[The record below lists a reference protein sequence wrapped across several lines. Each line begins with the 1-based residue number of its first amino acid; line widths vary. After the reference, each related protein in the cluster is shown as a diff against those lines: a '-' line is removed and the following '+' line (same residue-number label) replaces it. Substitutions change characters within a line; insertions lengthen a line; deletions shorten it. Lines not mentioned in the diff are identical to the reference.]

1 MNRSRMLILAFFA
14 LLLSGVVTFLV
25 YRELNSRFNPEVDE
39 SVEIVVARDRL
50 PLGTRLEDM
59 HLTTTPWPRGVK
71 LEGSFANP
79 EDVVGRGVVIPMLPN
94 EPVLESKLA
103 PREAGAGLM
112 SAIPEGMRAVS
123 VAVNAV
129 IGVAGF
135 IGPGTRVDVILT
147 GSPSERGRR
156 DTSKVILENIEVLA
170 AGHNVERDA
179 QGRPQNVQV
188 ITLLVTP
195 DDAQKLALAQQD
207 GAIQLAMR
215 NPMDLDHVDPQAF
228 RREALYG
235 SASSYSPVPEEPTEE
250 VPRRVVRVV
259 QRAPEAPP
267 PPPPPVTF
275 TVELIQGSK
284 RETSTFEERK
294 PN

>member
-25 YRELNSRFNPEVDE
+25 YRELDSRFNPDVDE
-39 SVEIVVARDRL
+39 SVQIVVARDRL
-50 PLGTRLEDM
+50 PLGTRLTDM
-59 HLTTTPWPRGVK
+59 HLTTTPWSRGVQ
-71 LEGSFANP
+71 LEGSFADP
-79 EDVVGRGVVIPMLPN
+79 AEVIGRGVVIPMLAN

-147 GSPSERGRR
+147 GSPTERGRR

-228 RREALYG
+228 RRESLYG
-235 SASSYSPVPEEPTEE
+235 SGSSYSPVPEEPTAE

-259 QRAPEAPP
+259 QAAPEAPP

-284 RETSTFEERK
+284 RESSTFEERK